1 MDGVVLGN
9 LVRQYEPER
18 LFSGSGH
25 SSDLVIDNDLHR
37 QTKID
42 ALHWLRGV
50 CHQAGSTGWLCAL
63 KIKYWDWDHYCRHPD
78 KE

>member
-25 SSDLVIDNDLHR
+25 SSDLVIDTIYTAKQRSMHCIGCGAFAIKPD
-37 QTKID
+37 QPVGY
-42 ALHWLRGV
+42 AL
-50 CHQAGSTGWLCAL
+50 
-63 KIKYWDWDHYCRHPD
+63 
-78 KE
+78 